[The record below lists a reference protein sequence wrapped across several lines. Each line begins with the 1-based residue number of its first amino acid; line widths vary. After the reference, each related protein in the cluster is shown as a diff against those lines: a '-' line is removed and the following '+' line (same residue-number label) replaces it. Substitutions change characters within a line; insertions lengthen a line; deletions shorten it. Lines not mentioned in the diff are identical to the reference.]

1 MRVISNRAL
10 VDFSAAHP
18 PARLPMQAWRKIIES
33 RPFANFADIK
43 RAFNAVDK
51 AGDHYI
57 FDVGGNKYRI
67 ITGIS
72 FPHQKLYIRHV
83 FTHEEYNRW
92 KP

>member
-1 MRVISNRAL
+1 
-10 VDFSAAHP
+10 
-18 PARLPMQAWRKIIES
+18 MQAWRKIIES
-33 RPFANFADIK
+33 RQFANFADIK

-51 AGDHYI
+51 PGDYYI

-67 ITGIS
+67 IAGIS
-72 FPHQKLYIRHV
+72 FSHQKLYIRHV